1 MNDDRRLVLF
11 AHARTGSTSL
21 MHLLN
26 LHSDIRMCHEPFHP
40 SHSTWYTGEEN
51 YVDLIKDE
59 TSLDAQLSK
68 IFQRYTGIKTL
79 SYQLPEKL
87 YERLL
92 SRDDIKVIFL
102 SRRNSLQ
109 AAVSGFIARQTNV
122 WQRSD
127 LEKSGG
133 RPVAQLE
140 PVPVDQLHA
149 TLKYYYELDGV
160 YREFV
165 SRKPSSSALQI
176 FYEDLFSS
184 NLDENREVL
193 RSIFR
198 FVELDMPQS
207 ENVDKL
213 LDPGQTKVTSSAVY
227 RSIPNAALIDQELGS
242 DETGWLVAKDS

>member
-1 MNDDRRLVLF
+1 MNDDQRLILF

-21 MHLLN
+21 MRLLS
-26 LHSDIRMCHEPFHP
+26 LHPAIRMCHEPFHP

-59 TSLDAQLSK
+59 ISLDAQLSK
-68 IFQRYTGIKTL
+68 IFRRYNGIKTL

-92 SRDDIKVIFL
+92 ARADTKVIFL

-127 LEKSGG
+127 LEKGG
-133 RPVAQLE
+133 ISQVAQLE
-140 PVPVDQLHA
+140 PVPIDQLRE
-149 TLKYYYELDGV
+149 TLNYYCELDAV
-160 YREFV
+160 YREFM
-165 SRKPSSSALQI
+165 SSKPSSSALQI
-176 FYEDLFSS
+176 FYEDVFSS
-184 NLDENREVL
+184 DLGENREAL

-198 FVELDMPQS
+198 FVGLDMPQS

-213 LDPGQTKVTSSAVY
+213 LDPGQTKLTASSVY
-227 RSIPNAALIDQELGS
+227 RSIPNAALIDRELGS
-242 DETGWLVAKDS
+242 DETGWLVTERT

>member
-1 MNDDRRLVLF
+1 MNHDQRLILF

-26 LHSDIRMCHEPFHP
+26 LHPEIRMCHEPFHP

-51 YVDLIKDE
+51 YVDLVKDE
-59 TSLDAQLSK
+59 ISLDAQLSN
-68 IFQRYTGIKTL
+68 IFRRYNGIKTL
-79 SYQLPEKL
+79 SYQLPERL

-92 SRDDIKVIFL
+92 ARDNTKVIFL

-109 AAVSGFIARQTNV
+109 AAVSGFIARQTNI

-127 LEKSGG
+127 LEKGG
-133 RPVAQLE
+133 SCHVAQLE
-140 PVPVDQLHA
+140 PVPVDQLRE
-149 TLKYYYELDGV
+149 TLNYYCELDAV
-160 YREFV
+160 YREFM
-165 SRKPSSSALQI
+165 SKKPPSSALQI
-176 FYEDLFSS
+176 FYEDVFSS
-184 NLDENREVL
+184 DLGENREAL

-198 FVELDMPQS
+198 FVGLDMPQS

-227 RSIPNAALIDQELGS
+227 RSIPNAALIDRELGS
-242 DETGWLVAKDS
+242 DETGWLVTESS